1 MSPLL
6 LAGFAAVLALVAAPR
21 LAAAGWVARAP
32 RLGVAAWLALTAA
45 VLSSALLAGMSLLL
59 YWQCAHDLASDAW
72 HLCLAAL
79 AGHHDDHGT
88 RALALTGLA
97 ALLLLGAR
105 LALGAGRLYTSDR
118 TLRSRLRLLVRTA
131 PPVQPVPGATV
142 IPHPEP
148 AAYLVPGPRL
158 PGRAADIVITSAAVD
173 RLAATELSA
182 VLAHERGHHEGRH
195 FEATRWMRMLA
206 QAFPWARCFRL
217 GARQVD
223 RLVELCADDTAAR
236 TAPRLDLARA
246 LAALAVPAGSGPA
259 GSGPAGSGPAGS
271 VGDLA
276 LHGGDALERMH
287 RLLDPPRPLP
297 RLYRAAI
304 ASLCGASTTMPPFLA
319 VLERLVVA

>member
-6 LAGFAAVLALVAAPR
+6 LVAFGAVLALAGAPR
-21 LAAAGWVARAP
+21 LAAAGWVSRAP

-45 VLSSALLAGMSLLL
+45 ILSSALLAGMSLLL
-59 YWQCAHDLASDAW
+59 YWQCAHDLATGAW
-72 HLCLAAL
+72 HLCLDAL
-79 AGHHDDHGT
+79 AGRHDDHGA
-88 RALALTGLA
+88 RAIALAGLA

-105 LALGAGRLYTSDR
+105 VGLGAGRQYTSDR
-118 TLRSRLRLLVRTA
+118 TLRSRLRLLLRAA
-131 PPVQPVPGATV
+131 PPEQPVPGATV
-142 IPHPEP
+142 IAYPEP
-148 AAYLVPGPRL
+148 AAYLVPGLRL
-158 PGRAADIVITSAAVD
+158 PGRPADIVITTAAVD
-173 RLAATELSA
+173 RLAAAELSA

-246 LAALAVPAGSGPA
+246 LAALAGARGPA
-259 GSGPAGSGPAGS
+259 P
-271 VGDLA
+271 DLS

-297 RLYRAAI
+297 RLHRAAI
-304 ASLCGASTTMPPFLA
+304 ASLCGASTTVPPFLA
-319 VLERLVVA
+319 VLERFVVV